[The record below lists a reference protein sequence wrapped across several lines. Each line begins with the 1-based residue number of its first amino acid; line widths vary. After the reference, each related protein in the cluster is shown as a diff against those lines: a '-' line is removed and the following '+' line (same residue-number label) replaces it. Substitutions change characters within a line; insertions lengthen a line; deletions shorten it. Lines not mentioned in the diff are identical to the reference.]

1 MRLGGRYKTVVL
13 PIALVLV
20 SACHK
25 NTNEDLQ
32 LMTTGCSTRGHA
44 KGPEPRLPPAPSLKS
59 GLGGVVGTVADAGG
73 ALPHYSVLATTPGNS
88 FHAARATVIADSA
101 GGFVFDGLSP
111 GAYRLLVRPYSHKAD
126 STDIEVSAGRVD
138 TVQLRPPFFG
148 CVS

>member
-1 MRLGGRYKTVVL
+1 MQLGGRYRAVVL
-13 PIALVLV
+13 PVALVLA

-25 NTNEDLQ
+25 HTNEDLQ
-32 LMTTGCSTRGHA
+32 LMTSGCSSRGHA
-44 KGPEPRLPPAPSLKS
+44 KGPQPRLPPAPSLKS

-88 FHAARATVIADSA
+88 LHASRASAIADSL

-111 GAYRLLVRPYSHKAD
+111 GLYRLFVQPYSHRPD
-126 STDIEVSAGRVD
+126 STDIKISAGQVD
-138 TVQLRPPFFG
+138 TVALRPPFYG

>member
-1 MRLGGRYKTVVL
+1 VQLGGRYRAVVL
-13 PIALVLV
+13 PVALVLA

-25 NTNEDLQ
+25 PANEDLQ
-32 LMTTGCSTRGHA
+32 LMTSGCSSRGHA

-59 GLGGVVGTVADAGG
+59 GLGGVVGTLADAGG

-88 FHAARATVIADSA
+88 LHAARASAIADSL

-111 GAYRLLVRPYSHKAD
+111 GLYRLFVQPYSHRAD
-126 STDIEVSAGRVD
+126 STDIKIFAGQVD
-138 TVQLRPPFFG
+138 TVALRPPFYG